1 MNCSLKISV
10 TITTFLVVIV
20 FFMVVLKY
28 PLNLQYNGY
37 SEAFIFGQE
46 GSHLWLA
53 SICTDQHG
61 SIRPILD
68 RVWSFHFLLTNPQNM
83 ALI

>member
-1 MNCSLKISV
+1 MDCSLKISV
-10 TITTFLVVIV
+10 TITTFWVVIV
-20 FFMVVLKY
+20 FFYGGSKI

-37 SEAFIFGQE
+37 SEAFIFGHE

-61 SIRPILD
+61 SIRPILTS
-68 RVWSFHFLLTNPQNM
+68 VWSFYLLLTNPQNM